1 MEFGDI
7 VVQGRVRIGLSQKEL
22 AARLTKEDGT
32 PISAQYLHDIEKG
45 RRNPPTGPLLAQ
57 LARALNLP
65 EDYLRFAAGELPV
78 DLKKGTFGPDQVLRA
93 FGAMRRELG
102 GPEDRERREP

>member
-7 VVQGRVRIGLSQKEL
+7 VVRARVQIGLSQKEL
-22 AARLTKEDGT
+22 AAKLTKEDGT

-45 RRNPPTGPLLAQ
+45 RRNPPTGSLLGQ

-78 DLKKGTFGPDQVLRA
+78 DLKRGNFGPDQVTRA

-102 GPEDRERREP
+102 GPKDHER